1 MELECRRNCRNR
13 ERYLIAPMCLQRKN
27 SSHYNIKRYSK
38 CKNGGI
44 QYHGTG
50 LHSVAAGAGY
60 VKRISRLQYVLASG
74 RIRGMKFLITAGPT
88 REAIDPV
95 RYLTNRS
102 SGRMGYALAGAARHE
117 GHEVLLISGPTK
129 LDVPPGVDFIQVESA
144 QQMYDAV
151 RDMLKG
157 VDVAILCAA
166 VADYRPVAVAE
177 QKIKKN
183 SERLVLE
190 LERTPDILGSMRT
203 EFGFTGKLVGFA
215 AETQNL
221 VEYARGKLL
230 RKQCDFVVGNDV
242 SQPGIGFDS
251 RENAVVLVYP
261 EHEVYLEKDSKEHIA
276 MHIIEHATILS

>member
-1 MELECRRNCRNR
+1 MRC
-13 ERYLIAPMCLQRKN
+13 
-27 SSHYNIKRYSK
+27 
-38 CKNGGI
+38 
-44 QYHGTG
+44 
-50 LHSVAAGAGY
+50 
-60 VKRISRLQYVLASG
+60 
-74 RIRGMKFLITAGPT
+74 MKFLITAGPT

-117 GHEVLLISGPTK
+117 GHEVLLISGPTT
-129 LDVPPGVDFIQVESA
+129 LDVPAGVDFIPVESA

-151 RDMLKG
+151 RDTIKG

-166 VADYRPVAVAE
+166 VADYRPVACAE
-177 QKIKKN
+177 HKIKKN
-183 SERLVLE
+183 AERLVLE

-203 EFGFTGKLVGFA
+203 EFGFEGKLIGFA

-221 VEYARGKLL
+221 VDYARGKLL
-230 RKQCDFVVGNDV
+230 RKKCDMVVANDV

-261 EHEVYLEKDSKEHIA
+261 DHEEHLERDTKEHIA
-276 MHIIEHATILS
+276 LHIIEHAVLLP